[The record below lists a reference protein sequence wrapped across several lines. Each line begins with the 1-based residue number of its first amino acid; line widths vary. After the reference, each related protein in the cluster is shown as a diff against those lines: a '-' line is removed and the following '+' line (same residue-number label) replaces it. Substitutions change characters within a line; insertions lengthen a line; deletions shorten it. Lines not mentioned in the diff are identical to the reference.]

1 MSDSEDMAVFVR
13 VVELAD
19 LSAAERDLRLSAAV
33 VSNRIARLEQRLGV
47 RLLSR
52 ITRRVN
58 TTPEGAIYYEHC
70 VRILTD
76 IERAESAV
84 AAQRDLLRGPL
95 RVTSPTAFG
104 RQRVAPHVA
113 AFLEKHPEIQF
124 RLHLSDRFTDLIED
138 KVELAIRIAEL
149 KDSTVIVRTL
159 ARNQRVICAAPAYL
173 ESHPAPQRPEGLL
186 RHNCL
191 LLRFPGFQQFQWSL
205 QGSDGPITLSV
216 SGNMDSDHGEVLRDW
231 CLAGHGLAL

>member
-1 MSDSEDMAVFVR
+1 MAVFVR

-19 LSAAERDLRLSAAV
+19 LSAAGRHLRLSAAV

-84 AAQRDLLRGPL
+84 AARRDLPRGPL

-124 RLHLSDRFTDLIED
+124 RLHLSDRLPT
-138 KVELAIRIAEL
+138 
-149 KDSTVIVRTL
+149 
-159 ARNQRVICAAPAYL
+159 
-173 ESHPAPQRPEGLL
+173 
-186 RHNCL
+186 
-191 LLRFPGFQQFQWSL
+191 
-205 QGSDGPITLSV
+205 
-216 SGNMDSDHGEVLRDW
+216 
-231 CLAGHGLAL
+231 